1 MNIGDI
7 VTHKNYNRRLRVIK
21 MDSLVCVVESIDEK
35 DEWVTRLGV
44 WRKPRKVC
52 RISNFIPLP
61 EEPKD
66 QLQLNF

>member
-1 MNIGDI
+1 
-7 VTHKNYNRRLRVIK
+7 